1 MILLFQD
8 KKKYKLFCGPHIKK
22 CQILQK
28 NLKNIIIKGYEGIAG
43 VLKAIKNSDSNK
55 IITDIRTLSIS
66 KNRTIE
72 SIENKDYDA
81 DQIHQNIKHS
91 FESKNQT
98 IKSIKNKG

>member
-1 MILLFQD
+1 MSN
-8 KKKYKLFCGPHIKK
+8 PT
-22 CQILQK
+22 K

-55 IITDIRTLSIS
+55 IRTLSIS

-81 DQIHQNIKHS
+81 DKIHQNIKHS

>member
-1 MILLFQD
+1 MSN
-8 KKKYKLFCGPHIKK
+8 PT
-22 CQILQK
+22 K

-81 DQIHQNIKHS
+81 DKIHQNIKHS
-91 FESKNQT
+91 FESKKQT
-98 IKSIKNKG
+98 IKSIKNKDYDADKKTWKKNNYA